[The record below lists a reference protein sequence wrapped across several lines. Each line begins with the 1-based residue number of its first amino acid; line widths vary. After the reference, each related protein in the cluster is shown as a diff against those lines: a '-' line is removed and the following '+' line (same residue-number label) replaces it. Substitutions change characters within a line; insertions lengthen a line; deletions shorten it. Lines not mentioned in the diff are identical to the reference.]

1 MHLYAIGETV
11 FFWATGDRRH
21 LIARP
26 AATPGL
32 SKEPHMTC
40 PLCNIA
46 NLVTIAMTVN
56 QRQLTLHSCSR
67 CETRWWKADGDQVG
81 LTDVLHAARKTA

>member
-1 MHLYAIGETV
+1 MRFVQGRNTA
-11 FFWATGDRRH
+11 
-21 LIARP
+21 
-26 AATPGL
+26 
-32 SKEPHMTC
+32 MTC
-40 PLCNIA
+40 PLCKIA

-81 LTDVLHAARKTA
+81 LGDVLQAARKTA

>member
-1 MHLYAIGETV
+1 MHVIAGPPFHPKQFLRLTTYT
-11 FFWATGDRRH
+11 ATTTRFS
-21 LIARP
+21 
-26 AATPGL
+26 
-32 SKEPHMTC
+32 SKGTSEMTC

-81 LTDVLHAARKTA
+81 LGDVLQAARKTA

>member
-1 MHLYAIGETV
+1 
-11 FFWATGDRRH
+11 
-21 LIARP
+21 
-26 AATPGL
+26 
-32 SKEPHMTC
+32 MTC

-67 CETRWWKADGDQVG
+67 CETRWWKSDGGQVG
-81 LTDVLHAARKTA
+81 LTDVLQAARKIA

>member
-1 MHLYAIGETV
+1 
-11 FFWATGDRRH
+11 
-21 LIARP
+21 
-26 AATPGL
+26 
-32 SKEPHMTC
+32 MTC

-81 LTDVLHAARKTA
+81 LGDVLNAARKTA